1 MVLCAVAICPHQ
13 HTDQPIMER
22 KYGTAIW
29 NAHEALQVGAIACIF
44 TFGFARQMGKA
55 GSMEAQNESV
65 EWRHVLM
72 H

>member
-1 MVLCAVAICPHQ
+1 
-13 HTDQPIMER
+13 MER